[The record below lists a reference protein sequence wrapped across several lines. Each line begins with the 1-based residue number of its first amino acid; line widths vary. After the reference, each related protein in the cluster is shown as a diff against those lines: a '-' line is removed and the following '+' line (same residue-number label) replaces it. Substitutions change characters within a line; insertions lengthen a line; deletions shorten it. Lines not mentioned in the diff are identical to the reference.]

1 MKTEKSC
8 GCIIIEN
15 DKVLLVQESEGHWGL
30 PKGHVE
36 GNETEIETA
45 KREVKE
51 ETNLDVEITDSSKR
65 FELNYIV
72 EPDIDKTVCF
82 FPAKV
87 ISGEIKRQESE
98 INEIRWVPV
107 DEAISVIT
115 FDNAKEMLRNAL
127 KELGYIINRNV
138 VKFFIYTN

>member
-1 MKTEKSC
+1 MKKEKC
-8 GCIIIEN
+8 YGCIIVEN
-15 DKVLLVQESEGHWGL
+15 NKVLLVQESEGHWGL

-51 ETNLDVEITDSSKR
+51 ETNLDVEIIDSSKK
-65 FELNYIV
+65 FELNYFI
-72 EPDIDKTVCF
+72 EPDIDKTVYF

-87 ISGEIKRQESE
+87 VSGNIKRQESE

-107 DEAISVIT
+107 EDAVSVIT
-115 FDNAKEMLRNAL
+115 YDNAKEMLEEAL
-127 KELGYIINRNV
+127 KELGHI
-138 VKFFIYTN
+138 K